1 MQLQEIMQGIELMA
15 SPPDMEVTGLTH
27 DSRQVTPGNLFV
39 ALSGQR
45 TDGTKFMAQA
55 VANGAIAVVGP
66 LSVPGDGVRVYIGVN
81 QPRSAYSRM
90 AANFYRHPSRRMT
103 VVGITGTNGKTTTAE
118 LVAAILRAHRMP
130 AASLGTLGLRQESA
144 VSPTGFT
151 TPEAGQ
157 LHRIFSDLL
166 DGAIQAVVMEVSSH
180 ALDQHRV
187 DDVDFDAAAFTN
199 LTREHLDY
207 HQDMDAYLAA
217 KLRLFKLLAPGR
229 PAVVNVDDP
238 AGDRFIEVAPGPV
251 ITYSL
256 EKPAVLQVVHL
267 GLSLERTIAIL
278 SYQDDKFSIESSL
291 VGAYNLENLLAATA
305 IALALGVPPM
315 AIQAGISTVKAVP
328 GRLERIPAHVPGAV
342 FIDYAHT
349 PDAYEKVL
357 GAMHQLAPKG
367 SRMITLFGCGGD
379 RDRTKRPLMAAIA
392 EARSDQLIITSDNPR
407 TESLAQINGDVLRG
421 LTGQKHVVIE
431 DRQEALV
438 HALGKMTADAI
449 LMILGKGR
457 ENYQIIGTEK
467 IPHDDVEI
475 VEMYRP

>member
-1 MQLQEIMQGIELMA
+1 MQLQEIMEGIELKA
-15 SPPDMEVTGLTH
+15 PPPHMEVTGLTH
-27 DSRQVTPGNLFV
+27 DSRQVTPGDLFV
-39 ALSGQR
+39 ALSGQH
-45 TDGTKFMAQA
+45 TDGKNFMAQA
-55 VANGAIAVVGP
+55 VANGAVAVVGP
-66 LSVPGDGVRVYIGVN
+66 LPVPGDGLPAYIGVD
-81 QPRSAYSRM
+81 QPRPAYSRM

-118 LVAAILRAHRMP
+118 LVAAILTAHRTP
-130 AASLGTLGLRQESA
+130 AASLGTLGLRRESG

-151 TPEAGQ
+151 TPEANQ
-157 LHRIFSDLL
+157 LHRVFSELL
-166 DGAIQAVVMEVSSH
+166 DEDIQTVVMEVSSH

-207 HQDMDAYLAA
+207 HRDMDAYLTA
-217 KLRLFKLLAPGR
+217 KLRLFELLPPGR

-238 AGDRFIEVAPGPV
+238 AGGRFIDAAPGPV

-256 EKPAVLQVVHL
+256 DKPAVLQVVNL
-267 GLSLERTIAIL
+267 GLSLERTVANL
-278 SYQDDKFSIESSL
+278 SYRDKIFSIESSL

-305 IALALGVPPM
+305 IALALGVPTA
-315 AIQAGISTVKAVP
+315 AIQIGISAVKAVP
-328 GRLERIPAHVPGAV
+328 GRLERIPAQVPGAV

-357 GAMHQLAPKG
+357 DAMLQLAPQG
-367 SRMITLFGCGGD
+367 SKIITLFGCGGD

-392 EARSDQLIITSDNPR
+392 EACSDQLIITSDNPR

-431 DRQEALV
+431 DRREAIV
-438 HALGKMTADAI
+438 HALGKMTADAV

-467 IPHDDVEI
+467 FPHNDVEI
-475 VEMYRP
+475 VETYRP

>member
-1 MQLQEIMQGIELMA
+1 MLLQEIMQGIELKA
-15 SPPDMEVTGLTH
+15 PPPDMEVTGLTH
-27 DSRQVTPGNLFV
+27 DSRQVAPGNLFV

-45 TDGTKFMAQA
+45 TDGKKFIAQA
-55 VANGAIAVVGP
+55 VANGAVVVVGP
-66 LSVPGDGVRVYIGVN
+66 PPVPSDGVPAYIDVD

-90 AANFYRHPSRRMT
+90 AANFYHHPSRHMT

-118 LVAAILRAHRMP
+118 LVAAILRADRKP
-130 AASLGTLGLRQESA
+130 AASLGTLGLRRESA

-151 TPEAGQ
+151 TPEADQ
-157 LHRIFSDLL
+157 IHRIFSDLL
-166 DGAIQAVVMEVSSH
+166 DGDIRAVVMEVSSH

-217 KLRLFKLLAPGR
+217 KLRLFELLAPDR
-229 PAVVNVDDP
+229 PTVVNVDDP
-238 AGDRFIEVAPGPV
+238 SGGRFIEAAPGPV

-256 EKPAVLQVVHL
+256 AQPAVLQVVNL
-267 GLSLERTIAIL
+267 GLSLERTVANL
-278 SYQDDKFSIESSL
+278 SYRDEKFSIESLL

-305 IALALGVPPM
+305 IALALGVPP
-315 AIQAGISTVKAVP
+315 AVIQTGIAAVRAVP
-328 GRLERIPAHVPGAV
+328 GRLERISAHVQGAV

-357 GAMHQLAPKG
+357 GSMHQLAPQESK
-367 SRMITLFGCGGD
+367 MITLFGCGGD

-392 EARSDQLIITSDNPR
+392 EAYSDQLIITTDNPR
-407 TESLAQINGDVLRG
+407 TESLAQINSDVLRG
-421 LTGQKHVVIE
+421 LTDQKHVVIE
-431 DRQEALV
+431 DRREALV
-438 HALGKMTADAI
+438 HALGAMTADAI

-467 IPHDDVEI
+467 VPHDDVEI
-475 VEMYRP
+475 VETYRP